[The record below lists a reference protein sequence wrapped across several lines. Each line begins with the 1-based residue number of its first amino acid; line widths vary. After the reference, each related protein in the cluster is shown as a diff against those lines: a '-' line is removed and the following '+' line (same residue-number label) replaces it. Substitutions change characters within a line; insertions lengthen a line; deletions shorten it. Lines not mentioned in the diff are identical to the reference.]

1 MSIDDFV
8 SLIQDELGIAV
19 TAADVDRGFDELPG
33 WDSMYLLW
41 LATSLERTT
50 GQAMSLPDL
59 LEADSLQQVYA
70 LTLPPDAD

>member
-1 MSIDDFV
+1 MSIDDFI
-8 SLIQDELGIAV
+8 SLVLNELGIPV

-50 GQAMSLPDL
+50 GRPLSLPDL
-59 LEADSLQQVYA
+59 LAAGSLQQVYA
-70 LTLPPDAD
+70 LTMPPS